1 MRRLTR
7 LLALLFVVMFLC
19 GPEVAKT
26 ALADDNLDDSQFFN
40 NSSADGDSTL
50 DFSSSST
57 KTTHYYIP
65 KNTPT
70 PLEGV
75 RWPSKRIKIYLASSD
90 PQIRRAF
97 RQAVKAWNR
106 TKTVHFVWV
115 KNEDKAQVIADS
127 GDLSDNT
134 NTGNSVGMTTA
145 QLGSTNTEFNP
156 DTNELL
162 RATSTL
168 DPNEL
173 AAANS
178 VFRSEV
184 AQHELGHA
192 IGLAHAP
199 EYEKSVMI
207 PRNIHSG
214 ITKNDIRSVRAL
226 YR

>member
-1 MRRLTR
+1 MRQLRRLLVL
-7 LLALLFVVMFLC
+7 LLAIIFFS
-19 GPEVAKT
+19 GKNIRT
-26 ALADDNLDDSQFFN
+26 ARAADNLGNAQFFS
-40 NSSADGDSTL
+40 NSSADGGSAL
-50 DFSSSST
+50 EFSGSDT
-57 KTTHYYIP
+57 NTTHYYIP

-75 RWPSKRIKIYLASSD
+75 RWPSRRIKIYLASSN

-106 TKTVHFVWV
+106 TRAVHFVWV
-115 KNEDKAQVIADS
+115 KDEAGAQVVADS

-134 NTGNSVGMTTA
+134 STSNSPGVATA

-162 RATSTL
+162 HARSML

-173 AAANS
+173 AAAS
-178 VFRSEV
+178 PTFRSEV

-199 EYEKSVMI
+199 QYEKSVMV
-207 PRNIHSG
+207 PRNVHSG
-214 ITKNDIRSVRAL
+214 ITKNDVRSVRAL